1 MHNNIVAK
9 KEGVLTKDEVLERNI
24 KQYKAWIEMY
34 LPPDGE
40 KVEFS
45 ISEKEETINEEEEK
59 LDNDV

>member
-1 MHNNIVAK
+1 LHNNIVAK

-59 LDNDV
+59 LENDV

>member
-24 KQYKAWIEMY
+24 KQYKAWIDMY

-45 ISEKEETINEEEEK
+45 ISEKEETINEDEENLE
-59 LDNDV
+59 DDE

>member
-59 LDNDV
+59 LENDV